1 MSFKKNKYTIIR
13 NAISKDLA
21 TFCYNYLLMKKQVY
35 DTCVKHKYISPF
47 EKILGFYE
55 LKEFGAQVPNTY
67 CNYSDIAMETL
78 LLKLQPIV
86 EKETNLKLYP
96 NYTYSRNYSKGD
108 ELLKHIDRS
117 ACEISTTLNLGGD
130 TWPIYLEPKKG
141 KSLRFDLE
149 PGDMM
154 IYKGKDL
161 YHWREPFQGDE
172 CVQVFLHY
180 SDIKS
185 KAAKPNIFDT
195 KIHLGLPS
203 WFKDRT

>member
-1 MSFKKNKYTIIR
+1 
-13 NAISKDLA
+13 
-21 TFCYNYLLMKKQVY
+21 
-35 DTCVKHKYISPF
+35 
-47 EKILGFYE
+47 
-55 LKEFGAQVPNTY
+55 
-67 CNYSDIAMETL
+67 METL

-96 NYTYSRNYSKGD
+96 NYTYTRNYSKGD
-108 ELLKHIDRS
+108 ELVKHIDRMS
-117 ACEISTTLNLGGD
+117 CEISTTLNLGGD
-130 TWPIYLEPKKG
+130 MWPIYLEPKKG
-141 KSLRFDLE
+141 KLLRFDLE

-161 YHWREPFQGDE
+161 YHWRKPFQGNE

-185 KAAKPNIFDT
+185 KEAGPNMFD
-195 KIHLGLPS
+195 KRMHLGLPD

>member
-1 MSFKKNKYTIIR
+1 MSFKKNKYTIIKS
-13 NAISKDLA
+13 AISKDLA

-35 DTCVKHKYISPF
+35 DACIKYKYISPF
-47 EKILGFYE
+47 ESILGFYE
-55 LKEFGAQVPNTY
+55 LAKDQVPHTY

-96 NYTYSRNYSKGD
+96 NYTYTRNYSKGD
-108 ELLKHIDRS
+108 ELVKHIDRMS
-117 ACEISTTLNLGGD
+117 CEISTTLNLGGD
-130 TWPIYLEPKKG
+130 MWPIYLEPKKG

-154 IYKGKDL
+154 IYKGKEL
-161 YHWREPFQGDE
+161 YHWRKPFQGNE

-185 KAAKPNIFDT
+185 KEAGPNMFD
-195 KIHLGLPS
+195 KRMHLGLPD

>member
-1 MSFKKNKYTIIR
+1 
-13 NAISKDLA
+13 
-21 TFCYNYLLMKKQVY
+21 
-35 DTCVKHKYISPF
+35 
-47 EKILGFYE
+47 
-55 LKEFGAQVPNTY
+55 
-67 CNYSDIAMETL
+67 METL

-130 TWPIYLEPKKG
+130 PWPIYLEPKKN
-141 KSLRFDLE
+141 KA
-149 PGDMM
+149 
-154 IYKGKDL
+154 IKKL